1 MAGPLVPH
9 GMAGAEQCVLSYG
22 AVSPIWAVRCG
33 FDLGVP
39 WQALEMGKDEG
50 LAVPLDVW
58 SSLPLIP
65 PVKEYRSP
73 PWIK

>member
-1 MAGPLVPH
+1 MAGRLVPQD
-9 GMAGAEQCVLSYG
+9 MAGAEQCVLSYG

-50 LAVPLDVW
+50 LALFQKTRGC
-58 SSLPLIP
+58 LPA
-65 PVKEYRSP
+65 V
-73 PWIK
+73 